1 MSDEFRME
9 GPQNGYGSYFSP
21 AIFDDCDEANAGL
34 AGEFTASTD
43 YVSMANMM
51 ENLSVSTMN
60 LIEDELVNRVVTN
73 DRNNI
78 DEINIMRSRYQVI
91 KHKLV
96 ALGCAGYLE
105 QIQKF
110 IKPVEEQI
118 SYEKVKAIANTLKVD
133 TFNGF
138 SKGFFTELN
147 LDLSGATFFNEEFG
161 VELESFITTL
171 KKVCDSYDRSYFD
184 LFTSDE

>member
-1 MSDEFRME
+1 MLTILNSKCRMSLEWRVHKMVMAHTFLL
-9 GPQNGYGSYFSP
+9 PF
-21 AIFDDCDEANAGL
+21 FDDCDEANAGL

-138 SKGFFTELN
+138 FKRL
-147 LDLSGATFFNEEFG
+147 LQ
-161 VELESFITTL
+161 
-171 KKVCDSYDRSYFD
+171 
-184 LFTSDE
+184 